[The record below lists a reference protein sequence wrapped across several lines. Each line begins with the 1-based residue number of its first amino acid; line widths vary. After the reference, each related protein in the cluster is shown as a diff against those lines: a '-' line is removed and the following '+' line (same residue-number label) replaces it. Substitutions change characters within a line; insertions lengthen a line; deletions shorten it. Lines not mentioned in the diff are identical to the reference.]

1 MLRYLIKNMN
11 QKFAQVLPKNTMIEK
26 GKLRMINA

>member
-11 QKFAQVLPKNTMIEK
+11 KKFAQALPKNTMIEK
-26 GKLRMINA
+26 GNLRMINA